1 MKFTNKIIKRMI
13 AIQEFVES
21 ANTLSRIYIKYEKE
35 EITKENVSD
44 RGNIY
49 KEYCSSLYNLIS
61 AIKGSKEFFA
71 DDKNNY
77 LKFEKKINEKY
88 ITDDHNFY
96 NKIGYEVTLYKILE
110 EIRHK
115 NNHYQKDDNDE
126 IILFDAYVD
135 FDKLEDLRRIVN
147 ELFYKT
153 YNQIDKKEIKKIIL
167 SMPKIKYSL
176 NKLNK
181 KVEETDAKILEI
193 NKNVNS
199 IVAEENIKTI
209 LLFKRLF
216 NPELLYDLLSDEKSA
231 IEEFNSIDTEF
242 LHNIANYENEIN
254 KSGSRAEKESFES
267 LKKFLKE
274 NENVNL
280 GVYKNNVN
288 KFVEDLK
295 NKAKIDSK

>member
-1 MKFTNKIIKRMI
+1 M
-13 AIQEFVES
+13 
-21 ANTLSRIYIKYEKE
+21 
-35 EITKENVSD
+35 
-44 RGNIY
+44 
-49 KEYCSSLYNLIS
+49 
-61 AIKGSKEFFA
+61 
-71 DDKNNY
+71 
-77 LKFEKKINEKY
+77 
-88 ITDDHNFY
+88 
-96 NKIGYEVTLYKILE
+96 
-110 EIRHK
+110 
-115 NNHYQKDDNDE
+115 
-126 IILFDAYVD
+126 FDAYVD

-199 IVAEENIKTI
+199 IVAEENIKTT

-242 LHNIANYENEIN
+242 LHKIANYENEIN
-254 KSGSRAEKESFES
+254 KSGSKAEKESLES
-267 LKKFLKE
+267 LKTFLKE